1 MAAIPVRDKW
11 GRFAC
16 VPDPG
21 HRELSALS
29 LVVYEL
35 LPHHPY
41 LNCTICDIFSML
53 LIGFFYQDRA
63 DGSRCPSSG
72 HTANRPP
79 VLYRLMKILSENYIP

>member
-35 LPHHPY
+35 LPHHPCLY
-41 LNCTICDIFSML
+41 CTICDIFSL
-53 LIGFFYQDRA
+53 SYELASFVRTE
-63 DGSRCPSSG
+63 R
-72 HTANRPP
+72 T
-79 VLYRLMKILSENYIP
+79 VLNVPYRDILRTVPLSYTVS